1 MKEVLRMFAYAA
13 VGIAM
18 IALMIKV
25 TSSTIMP
32 AGMEIAL
39 ALVVVV
45 VLPLVIMFAA
55 TRRKKT
61 S

>member
-1 MKEVLRMFAYAA
+1 MKEVLRMFAYSA

-18 IALMIKV
+18 ITLLLKV
-25 TSSTIMP
+25 TSSKIP
-32 AGMEIAL
+32 AGMEIMV

-45 VLPLVIMFAA
+45 VLPLAIMFAV
-55 TRRKKT
+55 TRRKKA

>member
-25 TSSTIMP
+25 TSSTIP
-32 AGMEIAL
+32 AGMEIMV

-45 VLPLVIMFAA
+45 VLPLAIMFAA

>member
-25 TSSTIMP
+25 TSSTIP
-32 AGMEIAL
+32 AGMEIMV

>member
-1 MKEVLRMFAYAA
+1 MKDVLRMFAYSA

-18 IALMIKV
+18 IALLLKV
-25 TSSTIMP
+25 TSFKIP
-32 AGMEIAL
+32 AGMEVAL

-45 VLPLVIMFAA
+45 VLPLVIMFAV
-55 TRRKKT
+55 TRRKKA

>member
-1 MKEVLRMFAYAA
+1 MKEVLRMFAYSA

-18 IALMIKV
+18 IALLLKV
-25 TSSTIMP
+25 TSTKIP
-32 AGMEIAL
+32 AGMEISV

-45 VLPLVIMFAA
+45 VLPLMIMFVV
-55 TRRKKT
+55 TRHKKI